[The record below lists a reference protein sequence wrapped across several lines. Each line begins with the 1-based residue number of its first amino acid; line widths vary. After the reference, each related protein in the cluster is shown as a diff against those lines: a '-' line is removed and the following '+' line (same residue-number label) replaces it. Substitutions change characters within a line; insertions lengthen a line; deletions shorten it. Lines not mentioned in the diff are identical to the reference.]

1 MHSLFVEKTPERL
14 IEFLNNLGKFLI
26 FLIED
31 DILVKLINIK
41 NDLEDT
47 HVKNAAMLDKI
58 NKVRKILFDLVTI
71 SIGISSIFIP
81 QVSIVLP
88 VLTIVENRCKKSIE
102 TEKMLYKAVKLDIDK
117 IMHDILDIELRA

>member
-47 HVKNAAMLDKI
+47 NVKNAAMLDKI

-81 QVSIVLP
+81 
-88 VLTIVENRCKKSIE
+88 
-102 TEKMLYKAVKLDIDK
+102 
-117 IMHDILDIELRA
+117 

>member
-81 QVSIVLP
+81 
-88 VLTIVENRCKKSIE
+88 
-102 TEKMLYKAVKLDIDK
+102 
-117 IMHDILDIELRA
+117 

>member
-1 MHSLFVEKTPERL
+1 
-14 IEFLNNLGKFLI
+14 
-26 FLIED
+26 LIED

-81 QVSIVLP
+81 
-88 VLTIVENRCKKSIE
+88 
-102 TEKMLYKAVKLDIDK
+102 
-117 IMHDILDIELRA
+117 